1 MDEPIWVAAQEANPW
16 CLMTLSAFSD
26 WLLERNDPRWGATA
40 LLADL
45 GLVGVIKAGIEN
57 LSSYQHGY
65 IAGIDAGISHGWRHT
80 AIMDTRP
87 LEVSKVWAV
96 DDRYR
101 LLQVW
106 ADHPHLQAKWEA
118 ETRRLADGSGDTH

>member
-1 MDEPIWVAAQEANPW
+1 MDESIWVAAQEANPW

-26 WLLERNDPRWGATA
+26 WLQERNDPRWEAAA

-45 GLVGVIKAGIEN
+45 GLVGVKREDVAE
-57 LSSYQHGY
+57 SSHYNGY
-65 IAGIDAGISHGWRHT
+65 IGGAGSGISNRWLWSTFMHT
-80 AIMDTRP
+80 K
-87 LEVSKVWAV
+87 LGEVSNVWTV

-106 ADHPHLQAKWEA
+106 SDWPGLTAEWEA
-118 ETRRLADGSGDTH
+118 ETRRIAGGSGEAR

>member
-1 MDEPIWVAAQEANPW
+1 MDESIWVAAQEANPW

-26 WLLERNDPRWGATA
+26 WLQERNDPRWEAAA

-45 GLVGVIKAGIEN
+45 GLVGVRKAGIDN

-65 IAGIDAGISHGWRHT
+65 IAEADAGIAHGWWH
-80 AIMDTRP
+80 AAVVYTRA
-87 LEVSKVWAV
+87 LKVSKVWIV

-106 ADHPHLQAKWEA
+106 AKRPNDQAAWET
-118 ETRRLADGSGDTH
+118 ETRRLAGG